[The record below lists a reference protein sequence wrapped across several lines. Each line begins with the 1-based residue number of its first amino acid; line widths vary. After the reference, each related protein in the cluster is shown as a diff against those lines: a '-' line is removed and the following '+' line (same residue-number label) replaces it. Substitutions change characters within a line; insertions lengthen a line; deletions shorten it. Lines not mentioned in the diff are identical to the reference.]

1 MVVAYV
7 ARVLGQG
14 TSRLSIT
21 GSAILALI
29 SFFYIYTVGSYFKV
43 NIYILQNRVTYYQFF
58 DMYIFGR
65 YIDHII
71 ITCGII
77 LWFVLSIRGK
87 ARFAA
92 SIIYGGL
99 TLIALLANLSALL
112 DIIAVMSIPIV
123 ISFLI
128 YNKLAC
134 KKKKIPTIPYT
145 NLTINYIA
153 IIGIATGII
162 SIVVSSAPS
171 LFSSMAQSS
180 SSIPIRNY
188 AYEIFLL
195 FSSFSP
201 ILILLLVNSFP
212 VKLLIKEFTTIKN
225 SISNNNNNNN
235 KIDSSVSKDWNIKL
249 RTKFIYLS
257 LFMLLSV
264 AITLIPHLPT
274 INRDNQRIGVDTD
287 YYVNWVNALM
297 HSNNVQDFIRH
308 AFVIQG
314 NAGERPLTLI
324 FLFTIVKVVNANPFY
339 ILEHVPIILGPALV
353 LVVYFLTRE
362 LTSNNNITSL
372 LAAFLTAV
380 SSQIL
385 IGIYAGFYAN
395 WFALII
401 GYLSFVFLIKFL
413 KRPNKLNLIL
423 YSILIVFLVF
433 THAYTWSIL
442 AIVMSIFLVVQLK
455 LNYYH
460 KRSVTL
466 LLLVILSSVII
477 DIARIFVTGSTSSGI
492 EQDIIKA
499 RGGASLS
506 QFALRWNNLNYTVNT
521 YVGGQFSNFIIFML
535 GLYWLFRF
543 NLYQSSSIFLVVFL
557 SIGIIPL
564 LFGNWVIQTRILYNI
579 PFQIPAAIALTYI
592 RKSYANGTLIIFPIC
607 IWLLAIGIRA
617 VSNFY
622 LIFPS

>member
-14 TSRLSIT
+14 TSHLSIT

-77 LWFVLSIRGK
+77 LWFVLFIRGK

-162 SIVVSSAPS
+162 SIIVSSAPS
-171 LFSSMAQSS
+171 FFSIMAQSS

-225 SISNNNNNNN
+225 SISNNNNN

-257 LFMLLSV
+257 LFMLLPV
-264 AITLIPHLPT
+264 VITLIPHLPT

-287 YYVNWVNALM
+287 YYVNWVNALV
-297 HSNNVQDFIRH
+297 HSNNVQDFIRQ

-324 FLFTIVKVVNANPFY
+324 FLFTIVKVVNADPFY

-362 LTSNNNITSL
+362 LTSNNDITSL

>member
-14 TSRLSIT
+14 TSHLSIT

-77 LWFVLSIRGK
+77 LWFVLFIRGK

-162 SIVVSSAPS
+162 SVIVSSAPS
-171 LFSSMAQSS
+171 LFSIMAQSS

-225 SISNNNNNNN
+225 SISNNNNN

-257 LFMLLSV
+257 LFMLLPV
-264 AITLIPHLPT
+264 VITLIPHLPT

-287 YYVNWVNALM
+287 YYVNWVNALV
-297 HSNNVQDFIRH
+297 HSNNVQDFIRQ

-324 FLFTIVKVVNANPFY
+324 FLFTIVKVVNADPFY

-362 LTSNNNITSL
+362 LTSNNDITSL

>member
-14 TSRLSIT
+14 TSHLSIT

-77 LWFVLSIRGK
+77 LWFVLFIRGK

-112 DIIAVMSIPIV
+112 DIIAVMSIPII

-162 SIVVSSAPS
+162 SVIVSSAPS
-171 LFSSMAQSS
+171 LFSIMAQSS

-225 SISNNNNNNN
+225 SISNNNN

-297 HSNNVQDFIRH
+297 HSNNVQDFIRQ

-324 FLFTIVKVVNANPFY
+324 FLFTIVKVVNADPFY

-362 LTSNNNITSL
+362 LTSNNDITSL

-401 GYLSFVFLIKFL
+401 GYLSFMFLIKFL
-413 KRPNKLNLIL
+413 KRPNTLNLIL
-423 YSILIVFLVF
+423 YSLLMVFLVF

-455 LNYYH
+455 LNCYH

>member
-225 SISNNNNNNN
+225 SISNNNNNN

>member
-14 TSRLSIT
+14 TSHLSIT

-77 LWFVLSIRGK
+77 LWFVLFIRGK

-112 DIIAVMSIPIV
+112 DIIAVMSIPII

-162 SIVVSSAPS
+162 SIIVSSAPS
-171 LFSSMAQSS
+171 LFSIMAQSS

-225 SISNNNNNNN
+225 SISNNNNN

-297 HSNNVQDFIRH
+297 HSNNVQDFIRQ

-324 FLFTIVKVVNANPFY
+324 FLFTIVKVVNADPFY

-362 LTSNNNITSL
+362 LTSNNDITSL

-423 YSILIVFLVF
+423 YSLLIVFLVF

>member
-7 ARVLGQG
+7 ARILGQG
-14 TSRLSIT
+14 TSRLSIA

-99 TLIALLANLSALL
+99 TLIAVLADLGALL

-123 ISFLI
+123 ISFLV

-134 KKKKIPTIPYT
+134 KKKKKKIPTIPYT

-162 SIVVSSAPS
+162 SVIVSSSS
-171 LFSSMAQSS
+171 LFPIMTPSN

-212 VKLLIKEFTTIKN
+212 VKLLIKEFTRIKN
-225 SISNNNNNNN
+225 SISNNN
-235 KIDSSVSKDWNIKL
+235 IDLSVSKDWNIKL

-264 AITLIPHLPT
+264 VITLIPHIPT
-274 INRDNQRIGVDTD
+274 INRDNQQIGVDTG

-297 HSNNVQDFIRH
+297 HSNNVQDFIRQ

-314 NAGERPLTLI
+314 NSGERPLTLI
-324 FLFTIVKVVNANPFY
+324 FLFTIVKVVNADPFY

-362 LTSNNNITSL
+362 LTSNNDITSL

-380 SSQIL
+380 SSQVL

-401 GYLSFVFLIKFL
+401 GYLSFIFLIKFL

-423 YSILIVFLVF
+423 YSLLMVFLVF

-442 AIVMSIFLVVQLK
+442 AIVMSVFLVVKLK

-477 DIARIFVTGSTSSGI
+477 DIARIFVTGSASSGI

-579 PFQIPAAIALTYI
+579 PFQIPAAIALTHM
-592 RKSYANGTLIIFPIC
+592 RKNQANGTLIVLPIC
-607 IWLLAIGIRA
+607 IWLLAICIRA

>member
-7 ARVLGQG
+7 ARILGQG
-14 TSRLSIT
+14 TSRLSIA

-99 TLIALLANLSALL
+99 TLIAVLADLGALL

-123 ISFLI
+123 ISFLV

-134 KKKKIPTIPYT
+134 KKKKKKIPTIPYT

-162 SIVVSSAPS
+162 SVIVSSSS
-171 LFSSMAQSS
+171 LFPIMTPSN

-212 VKLLIKEFTTIKN
+212 VKLLIKEFTRIKN
-225 SISNNNNNNN
+225 SISNNN
-235 KIDSSVSKDWNIKL
+235 IDLSVSKDWNIKL

-264 AITLIPHLPT
+264 VITLIPHIPT
-274 INRDNQRIGVDTD
+274 INRDNQQIGVDTG

-297 HSNNVQDFIRH
+297 HSNNVQDFIRQ

-314 NAGERPLTLI
+314 NSGERPLTLI
-324 FLFTIVKVVNANPFY
+324 FLFTIVKVVNADPFY

-362 LTSNNNITSL
+362 LTSNNDITSL

-380 SSQIL
+380 SSQVL

-401 GYLSFVFLIKFL
+401 GYLSFIFLIKFL

-423 YSILIVFLVF
+423 YSLLMVFLVF

-442 AIVMSIFLVVQLK
+442 AIVMSVFLVVKLK

-460 KRSVTL
+460 KRCVTL

-477 DIARIFVTGSTSSGI
+477 DIARIFVTGSASSGI

>member
-14 TSRLSIT
+14 TSHLSIT

-77 LWFVLSIRGK
+77 LWFVLFIRGK

-162 SIVVSSAPS
+162 SIIVSSAPS
-171 LFSSMAQSS
+171 FFSIMAQSS

-225 SISNNNNNNN
+225 SISNNNNN

-287 YYVNWVNALM
+287 YYVNWVNALV
-297 HSNNVQDFIRH
+297 HSNNVQDFIRQ

-324 FLFTIVKVVNANPFY
+324 FLFTIVKVVNADPFY

-362 LTSNNNITSL
+362 LTSNNDITSL